1 MTSGSESSPIFMT
14 TPTLILLH
22 GLLGSADDWAPLQ
35 RYLTD
40 IPTLALDLP
49 GHGTQRDIAVAD
61 FTEASHW
68 LAEKIRQHLG
78 KAPYILLGY
87 SMGGRLALHYVLQSG
102 IPLGDLR
109 GVIVEGANFG
119 LSNAQ
124 EKVLRWQQDLLWA
137 ERFCHETPQVVLQD
151 WYQQP
156 VFAHLTEEQR
166 QALIRKRSEQC
177 GANIGSILA
186 ALSLAKQMDFRPL
199 LTQMPIPFYYFC
211 GAQDNKFQNISR
223 QAGIEP
229 HLIAAAGHN
238 AHRENPELFAQKLQ
252 NCLLKIA
259 DSTGK

>member
-1 MTSGSESSPIFMT
+1 M
-14 TPTLILLH
+14 
-22 GLLGSADDWAPLQ
+22 Q

-156 VFAHLTEEQR
+156 VFAHLT
-166 QALIRKRSEQC
+166 
-177 GANIGSILA
+177 
-186 ALSLAKQMDFRPL
+186 
-199 LTQMPIPFYYFC
+199 
-211 GAQDNKFQNISR
+211 
-223 QAGIEP
+223 
-229 HLIAAAGHN
+229 
-238 AHRENPELFAQKLQ
+238 
-252 NCLLKIA
+252 
-259 DSTGK
+259 